1 MKKSI
6 FKKIGILALC
16 VSMIGVFASC
26 GSSSDSSDSSSSKK
40 EKTYT
45 VVFEATFPPFD
56 TTDDNGDPAGFDV
69 DMMNAIGEKEGFKVK
84 FTTMSFDALIPALQA
99 GNADIIASGMNADDP
114 NRQKKVDFSKRYYKS
129 GLIVMVKK
137 NNKTIKGINSLTSSM
152 KVASQT
158 GTTGATKAQKLQKQ
172 GKIKEAVILDGFDT
186 CILQLQNGDVDAV
199 IIDKPVGEEYM
210 NKHPNKFKAVGKV
223 LDAERY
229 GIAVKKGNKAL
240 LKKINAGLNAIIK
253 DGTYEK
259 LCKKYN
265 LDPLYTSED
274 A

>member
-6 FKKIGILALC
+6 FRKIGILALC

-40 EKTYT
+40 EKTYN

-137 NNKTIKGINSLTSSM
+137 DNKTIKGINSLTSSM

-158 GTTGATKAQKLQKQ
+158 GTTGATEAQKLQKQ

-186 CILQLQNGDVDAV
+186 CVMQLQNGDVNAV

-229 GIAVKKGNKAL
+229 GIAVKKGNKKL
-240 LKKINAGLNAIIK
+240 LKKINDGLNAIIK